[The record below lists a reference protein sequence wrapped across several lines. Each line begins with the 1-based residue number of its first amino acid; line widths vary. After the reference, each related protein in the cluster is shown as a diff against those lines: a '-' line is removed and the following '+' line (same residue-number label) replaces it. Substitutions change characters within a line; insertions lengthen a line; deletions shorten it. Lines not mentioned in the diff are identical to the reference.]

1 MPQVL
6 TQTQNQRLEQQLRLS
21 QQQLQFVKLLEM
33 PIAEFEQR
41 VKKELM
47 DNSALEEGASDEE
60 TGEKDT
66 KISDEIDAN
75 DTGIDLYGDSLESSA
90 DFSVY
95 DENDLPVYVPGNAGE
110 DTRDFIIGDAGSF
123 IEYLE
128 SQMMNYDLSDD
139 DERILKY
146 LIGSLDN
153 RGFIDRPLSTIVD
166 ELAFK
171 EYLYVSEQDVER
183 VLLIL
188 QNFDPA
194 GIGARSTQ
202 ECLLL
207 QIERQ
212 LNSEDEPVSELKEKV
227 LLLEK
232 RILENHYDL
241 FINKNKER
249 LKTKLG
255 VSSVQL
261 DVLFEDIKKLN
272 VNPGFAL
279 SESSSSRVQTQI
291 PDFIVETDLEGNI
304 QMHLNSGEIPRLH
317 VSKDYISQM
326 KKYQTNPAQLTR
338 SEKEGMLY
346 TRQKIDAAQ
355 MFIESVKQ
363 RRRTLYDTMKAIID
377 LQRTYLLTKDEEDK
391 VRLVLED
398 VARHTGYDI
407 STISRVCNSKCVL
420 LDGRIY
426 PLSSF
431 FKLTRKNAEGEEI
444 DGHQVKDMLNE
455 IVSSEDKSNPLTDE
469 KIVEIMKKRGVNL
482 ARRTVAKYRVE
493 MGIPSVKNRR
503 G

>member
-1 MPQVL
+1 MYTALTIAGSDCSGGAGIQADLKTMTMNGVYAMSVL
-6 TQTQNQRLEQQLRLS
+6 TALTAQNTTGVRSIMEVTPEFLKEQLDAVFEDIRPDAVKIGMVSSGVLIDAIAERLIFHKVENIVVDPVMVATSGSKLIADEALS
-21 QQQLQFVKLLEM
+21 ILKEKLLPLATVVTPNIPE
-33 PIAEFEQR
+33 AEILSGRKIEN
-41 VKKELM
+41 EADM
-47 DNSALEEGASDEE
+47 LEAAKVI
-60 TGEKDT
+60 GEAYHCAVLCKGGHS
-66 KISDEIDAN
+66 INDAN
-75 DTGIDLYGDSLESSA
+75 DLLYYNGKYQRFYGKRIDNPNTHGTGCTLSSA
-90 DFSVY
+90 IASNLAKGY
-95 DENDLPVYVPGNAGE
+95 RLE
-110 DTRDFIIGDAGSF
+110 DAV
-123 IEYLE
+123 E
-128 SQMMNYDLSDD
+128 
-139 DERILKY
+139 K
-146 LIGSLDN
+146 
-153 RGFIDRPLSTIVD
+153 
-166 ELAFK
+166 AK
-171 EYLYVSEQDVER
+171 E
-183 VLLIL
+183 
-188 QNFDPA
+188 
-194 GIGARSTQ
+194 
-202 ECLLL
+202 
-207 QIERQ
+207 
-212 LNSEDEPVSELKEKV
+212 
-227 LLLEK
+227 
-232 RILENHYDL
+232 
-241 FINKNKER
+241 
-249 LKTKLG
+249 
-255 VSSVQL
+255 
-261 DVLFEDIKKLN
+261 
-272 VNPGFAL
+272 
-279 SESSSSRVQTQI
+279 
-291 PDFIVETDLEGNI
+291 
-304 QMHLNSGEIPRLH
+304 
-317 VSKDYISQM
+317 YISQM

-455 IVSSEDKSNPLTDE
+455 IVNSEDKSNPLTDE

>member
-60 TGEKDT
+60 MGEKDT
-66 KISDEIDAN
+66 KTSDEIDAN

-188 QNFDPA
+188 QSFDPA
-194 GIGARSTQ
+194 GIGARST
-202 ECLLL
+202 
-207 QIERQ
+207 
-212 LNSEDEPVSELKEKV
+212 
-227 LLLEK
+227 
-232 RILENHYDL
+232 
-241 FINKNKER
+241 
-249 LKTKLG
+249 
-255 VSSVQL
+255 
-261 DVLFEDIKKLN
+261 
-272 VNPGFAL
+272 
-279 SESSSSRVQTQI
+279 
-291 PDFIVETDLEGNI
+291 
-304 QMHLNSGEIPRLH
+304 
-317 VSKDYISQM
+317 
-326 KKYQTNPAQLTR
+326 
-338 SEKEGMLY
+338 
-346 TRQKIDAAQ
+346 
-355 MFIESVKQ
+355 
-363 RRRTLYDTMKAIID
+363 
-377 LQRTYLLTKDEEDK
+377 
-391 VRLVLED
+391 
-398 VARHTGYDI
+398 
-407 STISRVCNSKCVL
+407 
-420 LDGRIY
+420 
-426 PLSSF
+426 
-431 FKLTRKNAEGEEI
+431 
-444 DGHQVKDMLNE
+444 
-455 IVSSEDKSNPLTDE
+455 
-469 KIVEIMKKRGVNL
+469 
-482 ARRTVAKYRVE
+482 
-493 MGIPSVKNRR
+493 
-503 G
+503 